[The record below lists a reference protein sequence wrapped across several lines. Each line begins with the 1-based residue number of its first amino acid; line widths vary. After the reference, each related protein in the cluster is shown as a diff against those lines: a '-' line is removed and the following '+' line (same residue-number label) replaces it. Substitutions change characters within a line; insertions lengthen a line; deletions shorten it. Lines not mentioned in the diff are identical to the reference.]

1 MQVNDKEIKKINLNL
16 LIVCLLCLQIFLPF
30 QH

>member
-1 MQVNDKEIKKINLNL
+1 MQENGEEIKKINLNL
-16 LIVCLLCLQIFLPF
+16 LIVCLLRLQVFLPF

>member
-1 MQVNDKEIKKINLNL
+1 MQVNDQEIKKINLNL
-16 LIVCLLCLQIFLPF
+16 LIVCLLRLEVFLSF